1 MNTCVKTLSPQ
12 QARQLMMRSA
22 DYLLFDVR
30 SRAEYQQMHLP
41 GAIHAAAAGIAAAV
55 MHQRA
60 ERSTPILIYCRVGLR
75 SRAAA
80 EELTRAMGIASVRV
94 DTHRHNGRAY
104 PHGIHAGV

>member
-1 MNTCVKTLSPQ
+1 
-12 QARQLMMRSA
+12 MMRSA

-80 EELTRAMGIASVRV
+80 EELTRMGYTQVYDIGGIADWPYEVV
-94 DTHRHNGRAY
+94 NG
-104 PHGIHAGV
+104 

>member
-80 EELTRAMGIASVRV
+80 EELTRMGYTQVYDIGGIADWPYEVVS
-94 DTHRHNGRAY
+94 G
-104 PHGIHAGV
+104 